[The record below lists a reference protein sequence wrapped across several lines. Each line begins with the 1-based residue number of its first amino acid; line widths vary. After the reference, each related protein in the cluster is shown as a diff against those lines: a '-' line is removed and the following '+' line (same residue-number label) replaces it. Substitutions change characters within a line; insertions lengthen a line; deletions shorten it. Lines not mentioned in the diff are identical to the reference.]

1 MLRRALLLAIIFASP
16 AFAQAP
22 GPQAAEGGRM
32 REQEW
37 RIPAAGGSPLMVATV
52 FRPAGEARAP
62 LVVVNHGSPE
72 NVAERTSMERPRYL
86 AISSF
91 FLARGYVV
99 VLPLRPG
106 YGTTGGRWLE
116 AYGDCERPDY
126 VAAGLRT
133 AADIKAAVDYM
144 SAQPFVASGRTIVV
158 GQSAGGWGTLALS
171 SLNPPDVPAMID
183 FAGGRGGHQTGSGG
197 VCRPDF
203 LVRAA
208 GRFGATAR
216 VPLLWITTANDS
228 FFEPTLV
235 RRMVEA
241 YNGAGGRATHRAL
254 GSFAADGHSLASNDA
269 GAGIWE
275 PLVTEF
281 LKGK

>member
-1 MLRRALLLAIIFASP
+1 MICRALLVAIFFAWP
-16 AFAQAP
+16 AVAQSP
-22 GPQAAEGGRM
+22 GPQGAEGGRM

-37 RIPAAGGSPLMVATV
+37 RIPAAGGSPLMAATI
-52 FRPAGEARAP
+52 FKPRGEARAP
-62 LVVVNHGSPE
+62 LVVMNHGSPDD
-72 NVAERTSMERPRYL
+72 VAERTSMERPRYL

-91 FLARGYVV
+91 FVSRGYVV

-106 YGTTGGRWLE
+106 YGKTGGRWLE
-116 AYGDCERPDY
+116 EYGRCETPDY

-133 AADIKAAVDYM
+133 AADIKATIDYM
-144 SAQPFVASGRTIVV
+144 STQPFVAPGRTIVV

-171 SLNPPDVPAMID
+171 SLNPPGVPAMID
-183 FAGGRGGHQTGSGG
+183 FAGGRGGHQLTPGG
-197 VCRPDF
+197 VCGPDF
-203 LVRAA
+203 LVKAA
-208 GRFGATAR
+208 ANFGVTAR

-228 FFEPTLV
+228 FFEPALV

-241 YNGAGGRATHRAL
+241 YNRAGGHATHRAL
-254 GSFAADGHSLASNDA
+254 GAFGKDGHSLADNEA

-275 PLVTEF
+275 PLVSEF